1 MKKGSQN
8 PLLRLCFLAYCGLML
23 WLLFGRSRY
32 AVTEDYWQQV
42 QMNMNLTP
50 FHTVK
55 LYLYL
60 LKHTSSEYL
69 LQHAFVNLL
78 GNVGMFIPLGI
89 FLPAVFPKLAKFWKC
104 LISAGLIICAVE
116 LTQLFTLLGSC
127 DVDDL
132 ILNLLG
138 VATGYWIFLLFKGP
152 RGKKST
158 E

>member
-1 MKKGSQN
+1 MKKGSRN
-8 PLLRLCFLAYCGLML
+8 PLLRICFLAYCGLML

-60 LKHTSSEYL
+60 LKNTTSEYL
-69 LQHAFVNLL
+69 LQHAFINLL

-89 FLPAVFPKLAKFWKC
+89 FLPAVFPRLGRFWKC
-104 LISAGLIICAVE
+104 LLCTAVIICTVE
-116 LTQLFTLLGSC
+116 LAQLFTLLGSC
-127 DVDDL
+127 DIDDL
-132 ILNLLG
+132 ILNLIGAAVGYG
-138 VATGYWIFLLFKGP
+138 VYLMFRGP
-152 RGKKST
+152 KGKKST